1 MAAQRIAAA
10 PAIGRPLLGSNG
22 VLRAFLSLRPS

>member
-10 PAIGRPLLGSNG
+10 LAIGRPLLGSSG
-22 VLRAFLSLRPS
+22 VQQAFLSLRPS